1 MKYNVL
7 LSLTAFFITINSAF
21 AEPLPPAPPRTISVT
36 GEARAEFVPD
46 QAILSGQLVSK
57 AKQLSAAKE
66 ENDKMV
72 KRVLAIA
79 KEFDLPKDKISAS
92 NVYITP
98 DLVWD
103 QNTQKQ
109 NKIGYIVTRNLTLT
123 MDKMAIHERVL
134 SALLEGG
141 IDQINGVN
149 FTLANPEGHA
159 DTLRVKA
166 LQNAHAR
173 AQMLAEA
180 AGVTLGKVILISTNQ
195 AAMQPPLPM
204 MAGRSLGMMKQD
216 SSVAPSVPGLVS
228 LEESIFVT
236 YELQ

>member
-21 AEPLPPAPPRTISVT
+21 AEPQPSAPPRLIAVT
-36 GEARAEFVPD
+36 GEAREEIVPD

-66 ENDKMV
+66 ENDKLV

-79 KEFDLPKDKISAS
+79 KEFNLPKEKISAS

-103 QNTQKQ
+103 RATQRQDKV
-109 NKIGYIVTRNLTLT
+109 GYIVSRNLTLT
-123 MDKMAIHERVL
+123 MDELAIHEKVL
-134 SALLEGG
+134 SALLENG

-149 FTLANPEGHA
+149 FTVADPEAQA
-159 DTLRVKA
+159 DKLRIKA
-166 LQNAHAR
+166 LQNARAR
-173 AQMLAEA
+173 AEMLAKA
-180 AGVTLGKVILISTNQ
+180 AGATLGKVIFISTNP
-195 AAMQPPLPM
+195 APAMQPPVPM
-204 MAGRSLGMMKQD
+204 MARTLGMKQD
-216 SSVAPSVPGLVS
+216 VPSLPGMVS
-228 LEESIFVT
+228 LEESVAVT